1 MIGRAGAVAAFAAAL
16 LALAAPAIA
25 GEWRPVA
32 DVSARPL
39 TSFRIGFSSQTRF
52 GELEWLGGLQI
63 SDAGGV
69 IGGLSEVH
77 TWDQGRR
84 LLALSDDGVWFTAD
98 LATADNG
105 RPLDLS
111 GARVAELEV
120 DGLTARDKHDLDSE
134 GLAIRRRGDRLEAAV
149 SFEANSRI
157 LLFSDAADPRGLA
170 ALSGRPLPGQPAE
183 IKTLRW
189 SKGLEA
195 LAAAP
200 AGHPLGDALVAV
212 AEWPRRDETDMPG
225 FIIGGTRPGT
235 FHVKRR
241 DDFDPTSAA
250 FLPGGDLLLLERRF
264 QLLTGPGMRIRRI
277 KAADIAPG
285 ALVDGAVLITA
296 NITEAIDNMEGLAVD
311 TAPDGSTILTVISDD
326 NHSLMQR
333 TLILR
338 FKLLDTAP

>member
-1 MIGRAGAVAAFAAAL
+1 MIGRAGALLSLL
-16 LALAAPAIA
+16 LALAAPAAA

-39 TSFRIGFSSQTRF
+39 TSFRIGFPSQTRF
-52 GELEWLGGLQI
+52 GTLEWLGGLQI

-77 TWDQGRR
+77 TWNQGRS

-98 LATADNG
+98 LDTAANG
-105 RPLDLS
+105 RPLDLRD
-111 GARVAELEV
+111 ARVADMDV
-120 DGLTARDKHDLDSE
+120 AGLAGRDKLDLDSE

-149 SFEANSRI
+149 SFEAKHRI
-157 LLFSDAADPRGLA
+157 LVFSGAADPRGFA
-170 ALSGRPLPGQPAE
+170 ALAGVPLPGQPAE

-200 AGHPLGDALVAV
+200 AGHPLGDALVAI

-225 FIIGGTRPGT
+225 FIIGGSRPGT

-241 DDFDPTSAA
+241 DNFDPTSAA
-250 FLPGGDLLLLERRF
+250 FLPDGDLLLLERRV
-264 QLLTGPGMRIRRI
+264 QLLTGPGMRLRRI

-285 ALVDGAVLITA
+285 ALVDGEVLLTA

-311 TAPDGSTILTVISDD
+311 TAPDGGTILTLISDD
-326 NHSLMQR
+326 NRSLMQR
-333 TLILR
+333 SLILR
-338 FKLLDTAP
+338 FKLLDSAP